1 MRFGDRTWLFDCG
14 LYQGHR
20 EEADRINRSFAFAPA
35 ELDSVVL
42 SHAHLDHSGNL
53 PTLTS
58 QGYAGRIHVTP
69 ATAELC
75 RFMLADSAFL
85 QERDV
90 DHLRR
95 HQPGKATRPP
105 LYTMADVEHTV
116 TRFDTH
122 AYHQPW
128 ELFESV
134 QVQYYDAGHIL
145 GSALTTFDFQRNGA
159 RFRVGMSG
167 DLGRARMPIL
177 EDPEVHPGVDVL
189 VLESTYGNRLHPE
202 REACEQALAETVE
215 RTVQR
220 GGRVML
226 PAFAV
231 GRTQEVV
238 ATLHSLMGAKRI
250 PDLPIFVD
258 SPMARQATAVFT
270 RHPELFDRETRDAFQ
285 REHGVPFGFERLR
298 YIATADESKTLN
310 DHTEP
315 CIIVAA
321 SGMCEGGRI
330 LHHLQHGLGN
340 ARNTVLFVGFQAE
353 GTLGRRLVD
362 GAQTVNVFGEPVQ
375 VRAEVTSLQGFSAHA
390 DQNELIS
397 WVARLSPTP
406 RRIFLVHGELEA
418 AETLRDR
425 LRERVDAQVDIPE
438 RGEEFE
444 LWK

>member
-1 MRFGDRTWLFDCG
+1 
-14 LYQGHR
+14 
-20 EEADRINRSFAFAPA
+20 
-35 ELDSVVL
+35 
-42 SHAHLDHSGNL
+42 
-53 PTLTS
+53 
-58 QGYAGRIHVTP
+58 
-69 ATAELC
+69 
-75 RFMLADSAFL
+75 
-85 QERDV
+85 
-90 DHLRR
+90 
-95 HQPGKATRPP
+95 
-105 LYTMADVEHTV
+105 MADVEQTV
-116 TRFDTH
+116 TRFETH
-122 AYHQPW
+122 TYHQPW
-128 ELFESV
+128 ELFDGV

-167 DLGRARMPIL
+167 DLGRANMPIL
-177 EDPEVHPGVDVL
+177 KDPEVHPGVDVL

-202 REACEQALAETVE
+202 RAACEQALAETVE
-215 RTVQR
+215 LTVQR
-220 GGRVML
+220 GGRVL
-226 PAFAV
+226 VPSFAV

-238 ATLHSLMGAKRI
+238 ATLHRLMGDRRI

-258 SPMARQATAVFT
+258 SPMARQATEVFT
-270 RHPELFDRETRDAFQ
+270 HHPELFDGETRSAFE
-285 REHGVPFGFERLR
+285 REHEVPFGFERLR

-310 DHTEP
+310 DHTSP

-330 LHHLQHGLGN
+330 LHHLLHGLGN
-340 ARNTVLFVGFQAE
+340 ELNTVLFVGFQAE

-362 GAQTVNVFGEPVQ
+362 GAETVNVFGEPVK
-375 VRAEVTSLQGFSAHA
+375 VRAQIVSLQGFSAHA

-418 AETLRDR
+418 AEPLRDK
-425 LRERVDAQVDIPE
+425 LRERVGAQVDIPE